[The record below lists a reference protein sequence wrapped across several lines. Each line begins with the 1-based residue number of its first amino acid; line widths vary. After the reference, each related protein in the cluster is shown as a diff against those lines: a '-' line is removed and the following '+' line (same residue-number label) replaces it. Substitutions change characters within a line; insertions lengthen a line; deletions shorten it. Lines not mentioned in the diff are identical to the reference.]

1 MNQNAIA
8 SLKTLH
14 PTTVEGL
21 PGPHLQQVDGVRF
34 PWSLSE
40 SGGQAGHSIIKS
52 SGHETSTSAICHTQ
66 MAVSQM
72 AVRNYPSKGLSGK
85 AKYPQNGRKGRQMS
99 YYPGRHAHDLIPASW
114 SDKPATLTFFP
125 IASLC

>member
-8 SLKTLH
+8 SLKTFH

-21 PGPHLQQVDGVRF
+21 PGPHLQQVDGARF

-52 SGHETSTSAICHTQ
+52 GGHETSTSAICHTH

-72 AVRNYPSKGLSGK
+72 AVRNYPSKGFLGK
-85 AKYPQNGRKGRQMS
+85 QSIRRMNLKV
-99 YYPGRHAHDLIPASW
+99 
-114 SDKPATLTFFP
+114 DK
-125 IASLC
+125 